1 MEKNWTVTM
10 MPRQEGRRA
19 IVTGANSGI
28 GFHTALELARAGAE
42 VVLAVRDPARGN
54 EAQARM
60 RAELPGAA
68 VTVEALDLSSLASVR
83 AFAERQLK
91 ANRPLHLLI
100 NNAGV
105 MAIPTRELTSDGFER
120 QFGTN
125 HLGHFALTG
134 LLLPLLQA
142 APTPRVVTL
151 SSSMA
156 WFGRLDMSDL
166 QSERSY
172 KPMTAYGQSK
182 IANLLFMTEL
192 HHRGEASGLVSVAA
206 HPGAAQTNLQR
217 HAFAGFV
224 KLMGQSAAD
233 GALPSLYAA
242 VGDVRG
248 GQFYG
253 PRKHFGMHGPP
264 GEAWQ
269 PKKTRDAK
277 VAAELWARSEELTQV
292 RFAFASVAASR
303 AS

>member
-1 MEKNWTVTM
+1 MDKKWTTAA
-10 MPRQEGRRA
+10 MPRLDGKRA

-28 GFHTALELARAGAE
+28 GFYTALELARAGAE
-42 VVLAVRDPARGN
+42 VVLAVRDLGRGN
-54 EAQARM
+54 EALAQIRK
-60 RAELPGAA
+60 ELPAA
-68 VTVEALDLSSLASVR
+68 NVAVAALDLSALPSVR
-83 AFAERQLK
+83 AFAEAQLAGK
-91 ANRPLHLLI
+91 KPLHLLI

-134 LLLPLLQA
+134 LVLPLLQA
-142 APTPRVVTL
+142 APSPRVVNL
-151 SSSMA
+151 SSSVA
-156 WFGRLDMSDL
+156 WFGRLDLADL
-166 QSERSY
+166 QSERRY
-172 KPMTAYGQSK
+172 VPLRAYGQSK
-182 IANLLFMTEL
+182 IANLLFTVEL
-192 HHRGEASGLVSVAA
+192 QRRGEPGGLTSVAA

-224 KLMGQSAAD
+224 RLMGQSAAD

-242 VGDVRG
+242 VAEVRG

-253 PRKHFGMHGPP
+253 PQRHFGMHGPP
-264 GEAWQ
+264 GPAWQ

-277 VAAELWARSEELTQV
+277 VAAELWARSEELTGV
-292 RFAFASVAASR
+292 RYAFTTLASSR